1 MSEDRSSAAHPRP
14 INNRVA
20 DSMSTP
26 AQGEATPRRWE
37 DVPPDPAA
45 LIESMRAFGYSLPSA
60 IADLVD
66 NAITAA
72 ATRIDVHLHW
82 AGDQSWIAVRDD
94 GRGMDAAGLTAAM
107 RLGSRNPGDPRAH
120 TDLGR
125 FGLGLKTASFSQ
137 ARTLTVASR
146 AAEGQLQIRRWD
158 LDQVSRTA
166 RWSLQIDAAEGA
178 EAGVALLEARP
189 HGTVVVLTR
198 LDRLSGGAEIDDDE
212 AHTHFLRHAEA
223 VNRHLSMTF
232 HRFLARKKLTISVDG
247 RAVVGWDPFMHA
259 SGQVQVSPAERLRLG
274 DGGVDVRPY
283 VLPHF
288 SRIDGAQHAA
298 AGGPRGWNQHQGFY
312 VYRADRLLVD
322 GSWLGLP
329 LLPEEHFK
337 LARISIDL
345 DNTMDREWQIDVR
358 KATARIPRPL
368 MADMRRIATHTR
380 EKASRAYRYR
390 GRRLTPTVPGA
401 APVGVWDARTHRGL
415 VSYRVDRS
423 HPIIQ
428 NALTAA
434 GPARAE
440 LERLL
445 RLVEETVP
453 IASIVMDSR
462 ERPDSSAAS
471 FDGREVELAQI
482 LRAGFDAFVVSG
494 VSAADA
500 LQILGAREPFNEHPA
515 LLASLAEQEHLL

>member
-1 MSEDRSSAAHPRP
+1 
-14 INNRVA
+14 
-20 DSMSTP
+20 MSTP
-26 AQGEATPRRWE
+26 AKGGAVTGRWE

-82 AGDQSWIAVRDD
+82 AGEQSWIAVADD
-94 GRGMDAAGLTAAM
+94 GRGMDAVALTAAM
-107 RLGSRNPGDPRAH
+107 RLGSSNPAALRER

-146 AAEGQLQIRRWD
+146 PATGELQIRRWD

-178 EAGVALLEARP
+178 ESGVALLEAHP

-198 LDRLSGGAEIDDDE
+198 LDRLSGGAQIDDDE

-223 VNRHLSMTF
+223 VGHHLSMTF
-232 HRFLARKKLTISVDG
+232 HRFLARRGLTIAVDG
-247 RAVVGWDPFMHA
+247 RPIEGWDPFMRA
-259 SGQVQVSPAERLRLG
+259 SGQVQIGPVERLRLG
-274 DGGVDVRPY
+274 GGSVDVLPH

-288 SRIDGAQHAA
+288 SRISTEQHAA
-298 AGGPRGWNQHQGFY
+298 ASGPRGWNQHQGFY

-329 LLPEEHFK
+329 LIPEEHFK

-358 KATARIPRPL
+358 KASARIPRPL

-380 EKASRAYRYR
+380 QKASRAYRYR
-390 GRRLTPTVPGA
+390 GRRLTPTVAGA
-401 APVGVWDARTHRGL
+401 DPVGVWDARTHRGL
-415 VSYRVDRS
+415 ISYRVDRT

-428 NALTAA
+428 GALTAA
-434 GPARAE
+434 GPARPE

-471 FDGREVELAQI
+471 FDGHEAELAQI
-482 LRAGFDAFVVSG
+482 LRAGFDALVANKV
-494 VSAADA
+494 AATDA
-500 LQILGAREPFNEHPA
+500 LRILGAREPFNEHPA
-515 LLASLAEQEHLL
+515 LLASLAEQEHLS